1 MSDSAMDPLRRLG
14 AKMSMEDGEGSSGD
28 REENREAADRRET
41 RALLEVSTALACG
54 VFDLVM

>member
-1 MSDSAMDPLRRLG
+1 MDPLRRLG

-54 VFDLVM
+54 V